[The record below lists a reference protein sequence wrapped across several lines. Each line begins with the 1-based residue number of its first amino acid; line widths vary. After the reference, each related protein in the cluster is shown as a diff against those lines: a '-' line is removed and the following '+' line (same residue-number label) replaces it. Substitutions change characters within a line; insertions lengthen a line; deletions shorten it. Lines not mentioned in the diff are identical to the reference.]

1 MPPALRLASR
11 QALWLAAAGVILSL
25 FVWSLTTRIVSQSA
39 AQEFEREAAT
49 AAGLVERRFIRYS
62 DLLYGLRGLFGD
74 RRDIT
79 RLGFHRYVSA
89 LDLTN
94 RFPGVQSMQFVQ
106 RVAAQDAA
114 AFEAATRADRSVRP
128 EGYPA
133 FAIHP
138 AASGEEMWVINY
150 VEPMA
155 GNERAFGL
163 DIRSRAAPLAAAERA
178 RDTADS
184 IITSRYQLVQD
195 DKSRVGM
202 VAYLPVYDQAK
213 ERRSLAERRSD
224 LLGFVNIVFRP
235 DEVFAQ
241 ALDYATRERLFFQ
254 IHDVGPTS
262 EPPEEPRT
270 DNLII
275 DQRTTGSSP
284 ADTWL
289 GEAPQFSR
297 VTAIAGRHWLI
308 TVGKR
313 DAQWTAWIHP
323 ASLGAFFASLA
334 IFWLLALML
343 NNAARAR
350 GEAVEIANRATKDLR
365 QQLSLNQQL
374 IEALPNPLFFKDT
387 EGRYL
392 GCNRAFEELTGRSKE
407 DFVGK
412 TATDIQNP
420 EIARLYED
428 TDRSLMDAPGVQ
440 RYEALVKLP
449 RFEKPRHIQYN
460 KATFLDDTGRVSGLV
475 GVMIDLTDIRVAEAN
490 LRKNETQLRLALES
504 AEMATWFWNVGERS
518 FQSSGGFD
526 ALFGIK
532 GDAGTRDFE
541 QLRAAVH
548 PEDRERID
556 AALKHALVY
565 SDDFRLEMRVIWPDG
580 STHWIASQGQIIRN
594 PEGRAVSL
602 IGVAMNITER
612 KAAEQRIAHMAQH
625 DTLTG
630 LPNRMLL
637 KDRIAQAVFHA
648 QRGKSKVSVMF
659 IDLDRFKY
667 INDSLG
673 HEAGDRLLQTV
684 AKRIRTCLRESDTV
698 ARLGGDEFVIVL
710 PEAQGSH
717 EVSIVAAKILETLSQ
732 PYHLQGQDL
741 HVSASIGVALF
752 PEDGE
757 DADTLMRNADA
768 AMYHAKDSGRANY
781 QFFTEHMN
789 VSAQRRVTLEAE
801 LRRALDRSE
810 LTLAYQPIYALANGR
825 LVAAE
830 ALLRWRHPERGMVA
844 PGEFISVAEDSGL
857 IHPIGEDVLRA
868 ACAQVRLWQDQG
880 LGIRLSINVSVHQ
893 LRRRAFL
900 DQLRT
905 ILAATS
911 VDPGLLELEITESL
925 IVEDASEAL
934 KTLKSLE
941 ELGVRLAIDDFG
953 TGYSGL
959 SYLKRFPIDTVK
971 IDQSFIRD
979 ISIDA
984 DDAAIVRAIVAMAKS
999 LKLSVV
1005 AEGVETGEQLAFL
1018 SSLGCDF
1025 AQGYLLGRPVDAAA
1039 MTAMLEESQAA
1050 STAPRKLD

>member
-1 MPPALRLASR
+1 MHFASRLASR
-11 QALWLAAAGVILSL
+11 QALWLLAGGLLLALIM
-25 FVWSLTTRIVSQSA
+25 WSLTARFVAQST

-49 AAGLVERRFIRYS
+49 AAGLVERRFARYS
-62 DLLYGLRGLFGD
+62 DLLYGVHGLFGD
-74 RRDIT
+74 RDDVS

-89 LDLTN
+89 LDLRN
-94 RFPGVQSMQFVQ
+94 RFPGVQSMQYVQ
-106 RVAAQDAA
+106 RVAPEEVG
-114 AFEAATRADRSVRP
+114 AFEKAVRADRTVQA

-138 AASGEEMWVINY
+138 RTGNGDVWVVNY

-163 DIRSRAAPLAAAERA
+163 DIRTRAAAMAAAERA
-178 RDTADS
+178 RDSGDPV
-184 IITSRYQLVQD
+184 ITGRYNLVQD
-195 DKSRVGM
+195 ETIRVGL
-202 VAYLPVYDQAK
+202 VVYLPVYRSAQ
-213 ERRSLAERRSD
+213 ERRSISERQAD
-224 LLGFVNIVFRP
+224 LKGFVNVVFRP
-235 DEVFAQ
+235 DEVFAHV
-241 ALDYATRERLFFQ
+241 LDETTRDRLFFEVY
-254 IHDVGPTS
+254 DLGPTT
-262 EPPEEPRT
+262 EPPGIARP
-270 DNLII
+270 DNQILGQRDTAAARI
-275 DQRTTGSSP
+275 DG
-284 ADTWL
+284 WL
-289 GEAPQFSR
+289 TSTPEFSR
-297 VTAIAGRHWLI
+297 LTAIAGRHWLI
-308 TVGKR
+308 RIGKR
-313 DAQWTAWIHP
+313 EVEWSAWLHP
-323 ASLGAFFASLA
+323 VSLGAFAASLA
-334 IFWLLALML
+334 IFLLLALML
-343 NNAARAR
+343 RNAARAR
-350 GEAVEIANRATKDLR
+350 AAAMDVADRATRDLR

-387 EGRYL
+387 AGRYL
-392 GCNRAFEELTGRSKE
+392 GCNRAFEQFTGRRKD

-412 TATDIQNP
+412 TAAEIQDP
-420 EIARLYED
+420 ETARLYEE
-428 TDRSLMDAPGVQ
+428 TDKSLMDNPGVQ

-449 RFEKPRHIQYN
+449 RYDQPRHVQYS
-460 KATFLDDTGRVSGLV
+460 KATFLDDAGRVSGLV
-475 GVMIDLTDIRVAEAN
+475 GVMVDLTDIRVAEAN

-504 AEMATWFWNVGERS
+504 AEMATWFWNVGEKN
-518 FQSSGGFD
+518 FQASSGFNG
-526 ALFGIK
+526 LFGVK
-532 GDAGTRDFE
+532 GEPTVREFE
-541 QLRAAVH
+541 QFKAAVH
-548 PEDRERID
+548 PEDRVRID

-565 SDDFRLEMRVIWPDG
+565 SDDFRLEMRVLWPDG

-612 KAAEQRIAHMAQH
+612 KLAEQRIAHMAQH

-630 LPNRMLL
+630 LPNRLLL
-637 KDRIAQAVFHA
+637 KDRIAQAIFHA
-648 QRGKSKVSVMF
+648 QRGKLKVAVMF
-659 IDLDRFKY
+659 IDLDRFKN

-684 AKRIRTCLRESDTV
+684 AKRIRTCLREGDTV
-698 ARLGGDEFVIVL
+698 SRLGGDEFVIVL
-710 PEAQGSH
+710 PEVHGSH
-717 EVSIVAAKILETLSQ
+717 DVSIVAAKILETLSQ

-741 HVSASIGVALF
+741 HASASIGVALF

-789 VSAQRRVTLEAE
+789 VAAQRRLTLEAE
-801 LRRALDRSE
+801 LRRALDRNE
-810 LTLAYQPIYALANGR
+810 LTLAYQPVYALANGR
-825 LVAAE
+825 LVGAE
-830 ALLRWRHPERGMVA
+830 ALLRWRHPERGLVS
-844 PGEFISVAEDSGL
+844 PGDFISVAEDSGL
-857 IHPIGEDVLRA
+857 IHLIGEDVLRA
-868 ACAQVRLWQDQG
+868 ACVQARLWQDQG
-880 LGIRLSINVSVHQ
+880 LAIQLSINVSVHQ
-893 LRRRAFL
+893 LRRKAFL

-934 KTLKSLE
+934 KTLKTLD

-1025 AQGYLLGRPVDAAA
+1025 AQGYLLGRPMDAEA
-1039 MTAMLEESQAA
+1039 MTAMIAESRAD
-1050 STAPRKLD
+1050 KLAG

>member
-1 MPPALRLASR
+1 MPAVNRLASR
-11 QALWLAAAGVILSL
+11 QALWLFAAGILFSL
-25 FVWSLTTRIVSQSA
+25 TMWSLTTRFVAQSA
-39 AQEFEREAAT
+39 TQEFEREAAT
-49 AAGLVERRFIRYS
+49 AAGQVERRFARYS
-62 DLLYGLRGLFGD
+62 DLLYGVYGLFGD
-74 RRDIT
+74 GGDVS
-79 RLGFHRYVSA
+79 RLAFHRYVSA
-89 LDLTN
+89 LDLPN

-106 RVAAQDAA
+106 RVPGKDAA
-114 AFEAATRADRSVRP
+114 AFESSVRADRSIEP
-128 EGYPA
+128 AGYPA

-138 AASGEEMWVINY
+138 RASSGEMWVINY

-163 DIRSRAAPLAAAERA
+163 DIRTRATPLAAAERA
-178 RDTADS
+178 RDTGEA
-184 IITSRYQLVQD
+184 IITSRYHLIQD
-195 DKSRVGM
+195 ATIRVGL
-202 VAYLPVYDQAK
+202 VVYLPVYQSARD
-213 ERRSLAERRSD
+213 RRSLKDRRAD
-224 LLGFVNIVFRP
+224 LLGFVNVVFRP
-235 DEVFAQ
+235 DEVFAHV
-241 ALDYATRERLFFQ
+241 LDEATRDRLYFEVY
-254 IHDVGPTS
+254 DVGPTTAPPGLP
-262 EPPEEPRT
+262 EPA
-270 DNLII
+270 NQII
-275 DQRTTGSSP
+275 DQRHAAPAGQSGLLTSSP
-284 ADTWL
+284 A
-289 GEAPQFSR
+289 FSR
-297 VTAIAGRHWLI
+297 ITAIGGRHWLI
-308 TVGKR
+308 KVGKR
-313 DAQWTAWIHP
+313 EAEWTAWLHP
-323 ASLGAFFASLA
+323 ISLGAFTASLA
-334 IFWLLALML
+334 IFGLLALML
-343 NNAARAR
+343 RNAGRARAAAI
-350 GEAVEIANRATKDLR
+350 EVADRATSDLR

-392 GCNRAFEELTGRSKE
+392 GCNRAFEEFTGRRKE

-412 TATDIQNP
+412 TAAEIQDSDT
-420 EIARLYED
+420 ARLYEE
-428 TDRSLMDAPGVQ
+428 TDKSLMDNPGVQ

-449 RFEKPRHIQYN
+449 RFAEPRHVQYN
-460 KATFLDDTGRVSGLV
+460 KATFVDAAGKVSGLV
-475 GVMIDLTDIRVAEAN
+475 GVMVDLTDIRAAEAN

-504 AEMATWFWNVGERS
+504 AEMATWFWNVGEKS
-518 FQSSGGFD
+518 FQSSGGFS
-526 ALFGIK
+526 ALFGMK
-532 GDAGTRDFE
+532 GEAGIREFE
-541 QLRAAVH
+541 QFRNAVH
-548 PEDRERID
+548 PEDREHID
-556 AALKHALVY
+556 AALKHALIY
-565 SDDFRLEMRVIWPDG
+565 SDDFRLEMRVLWPDG

-612 KAAEQRIAHMAQH
+612 KLAEQRIAHMAQH

-630 LPNRMLL
+630 LPNRLLL

-648 QRGKSKVSVMF
+648 QRGRVRVAVMF
-659 IDLDRFKY
+659 IDLDRFKN

-684 AKRIRTCLRESDTV
+684 AKRIRTCLREGDTV
-698 ARLGGDEFVIVL
+698 SRLGGDEFVIVL
-710 PEAQGSH
+710 PEVHGSH
-717 EVSIVAAKILETLSQ
+717 DVSIVAAKILETLAQ
-732 PYHLQGQDL
+732 PYHLHGQDL

-781 QFFTEHMN
+781 QFYTEHMN

-801 LRRALDRSE
+801 LRRALDRDE

-825 LVAAE
+825 LVGVE
-830 ALLRWRHPERGMVA
+830 ALLRWRHPERGLVT
-844 PGEFISVAEDSGL
+844 PGEFISVAEESGL
-857 IHPIGEDVLRA
+857 IHQIGEDVLRA
-868 ACAQVRLWQDQG
+868 ACAQARLWQDQG
-880 LGIRLSINVSVHQ
+880 LGTRLSINVSVHQ

-905 ILAATS
+905 VLASTS

-934 KTLKSLE
+934 KTLKSLD

-979 ISIDA
+979 ISVDA

-1039 MTAMLEESQAA
+1039 MTAMIEEGRAG
-1050 STAPRKLD
+1050 TLPV